1 MNTYP
6 NFSHVMK
13 ESTHKRVRIETTL
26 LDLIQAVNQVTT
38 DDRLVAATVANLVN
52 SGHAE
57 LMGDSRNSKGKR
69 IMIQ

>member
-1 MNTYP
+1 MNTYL

-13 ESTHKRVRIETTL
+13 ESTHKHSRIETTL

-57 LMGDSRNSKGKR
+57 LMGNSRGKR
-69 IMIQ
+69 IMIE